1 MLFHETITAS
11 ELREN
16 QKEHLEGVKGSNVL
30 QIIHRGQPIRVLMT
44 QEHYLNLLGR
54 LAASTPLKEKFED
67 IKTVP
72 HMSADEMAAR
82 VLRDA
87 EERDLKS
94 KQRLEKPRTKH
105 G

>member
-1 MLFHETITAS
+1 MFFQETITAS

-16 QKEHLEGVKGSNVL
+16 LKEHFEGVQGSNVL

-54 LAASTPLKEKFED
+54 LAAAIPLTD
-67 IKTVP
+67 RVDTIP
-72 HMSADEMAAR
+72 NMSAEEVAAI
-82 VLRDA
+82 VLRNA
-87 EERDLKS
+87 EERESSGFQVK
-94 KQRLEKPRTKH
+94 